1 MEQEK
6 YYSDKE
12 LNRIIRKAADLQL
25 KEGDRNG
32 QGKGFSLSEIE
43 KLAGEAGIDPS
54 YIRKAAEVLD
64 KKHNSSKGKTLLGAS
79 VFPQETVKLHRFLGE
94 EEMKELLH
102 RLPQITGKDGQGSVF
117 KGSLIWSSSPMEMYR
132 SGVTLK
138 VEGTGSP
145 EGTSIKIKSNL
156 EQIAGG
162 IFGGIVGGVGLGAG
176 LGVGLGV
183 GLGALNSPLVA
194 GLCSIGAIVISFFL
208 SRLLFTLI
216 GKNQENKLKKIA
228 GFMEELLVKGGSA
241 LNTSLP
247 DQ

>member
-6 YYSDKE
+6 LYSDKE

-32 QGKGFSLSEIE
+32 QG
-43 KLAGEAGIDPS
+43 
-54 YIRKAAEVLD
+54 
-64 KKHNSSKGKTLLGAS
+64 
-79 VFPQETVKLHRFLGE
+79 
-94 EEMKELLH
+94 
-102 RLPQITGKDGQGSVF
+102 SVF
-117 KGSLIWSSSPMEMYR
+117 KGSLIWSSSPMEIYR
-132 SGVTLK
+132 SGVALK
-138 VEGTGSP
+138 VEGTGTP
-145 EGTSIKIKSNL
+145 EGTTVKIQLNL

-183 GLGALNSPLVA
+183 GLGALNSPLFA
-194 GLCSIGAIVISFFL
+194 GLFSSGAIVVSFLL
-208 SRLLFTLI
+208 SRLIFTLI

-228 GFMEELLVKGGSA
+228 GFMKELLVKEGLA